1 MSKLAVAFT
10 LLLAAC
16 GGASPTTSTTAAN
29 HGGAPRVPRPDA
41 LPPLTSDQ
49 VVLLAETPGST
60 VALTTEDDA
69 TREVPDGTLA
79 TRTDDG
85 ELALDGVTYVLNA
98 DVGDVLADRG
108 PQGEAIAT
116 RNESWGDFRHV
127 DVWYVPTLASRT
139 LLVEGASSFEITWG
153 ADLGVLMHDS
163 AATIIDLATG
173 ATTAVEQLG
182 APSFAP
188 DGTLYYRTMD
198 GGAWRWTGAAGTR
211 IGDGAPGTEGSGDL
225 NEGITDPEWPAAVT
239 FSGGTPAWK

>member
-16 GGASPTTSTTAAN
+16 GGAATPGGTAGN
-29 HGGAPRVPRPDA
+29 HGGSARAPRPGA
-41 LPPLTSDQ
+41 LPTLTGDQ
-49 VVLLAETPGST
+49 VVLLAEAAGGT
-60 VALTTEDDA
+60 VDLTTEDDT

-79 TRTDDG
+79 TRTEDG
-85 ELALDGVTYVLNA
+85 EVLLDGVTYATSA

-127 DVWYVPTLASRT
+127 DVWYVPTLANRA

-153 ADLGVLMHDS
+153 DDLGVLMHDG

-173 ATTAVEQLG
+173 STTAVEQLG

-211 IGDGAPGTEGSGDL
+211 LGEGAPGVEGSGDL
-225 NEGITDPEWPAAVT
+225 NEGITDPVWPTAVT
-239 FSGGTPAWK
+239 FTGGTPAWK